1 MECTLKPK
9 VWLILDG
16 SELLLAPCELV
27 ARSSGPNGVASFEF
41 SVKRLVRAVST
52 NTYL

>member
-1 MECTLKPK
+1 MERTLKPNA
-9 VWLILDG
+9 WLILDG
-16 SELLLAPCELV
+16 SELPLAPCELV
-27 ARSSGPNGVASFEF
+27 ARSSSPNDVASFEF